1 MLSLL
6 VAKQAWKDDF
16 SYGVIRQYPPV
27 CFCLGSLLSVHFF
40 LVFKLRVKRILVHF
54 YFQLFR
60 LYICTVNV
68 TPAYVGRN
76 PEIFHN
82 TLQTLMGECSCER
95 TAFQPLVG
103 QYEFHIEP
111 LSKHVQHFIQRS
123 VIKDKLAVFP

>member
-16 SYGVIRQYPPV
+16 FIRGDTPISSRMFLFREPV
-27 CFCLGSLLSVHFF
+27 VCSFF

-82 TLQTLMGECSCER
+82 TL
-95 TAFQPLVG
+95 
-103 QYEFHIEP
+103 
-111 LSKHVQHFIQRS
+111 
-123 VIKDKLAVFP
+123 

>member
-16 SYGVIRQYPPV
+16 FIRGDTPILPYV
-27 CFCLGSLLSVHFF
+27 FVLGACCLFIF

-82 TLQTLMGECSCER
+82 TL
-95 TAFQPLVG
+95 
-103 QYEFHIEP
+103 
-111 LSKHVQHFIQRS
+111 
-123 VIKDKLAVFP
+123 

>member
-6 VAKQAWKDDF
+6 VAKQALKDDF
-16 SYGVIRQYPPV
+16 FIRGDTPISSRMFFVQGA
-27 CFCLGSLLSVHFF
+27 CCLFIF

-60 LYICTVNV
+60 VDV
-68 TPAYVGRN
+68 PPAYAGGN

-95 TAFQPLVG
+95 TVFQSLVG
-103 QYEFHIEP
+103 
-111 LSKHVQHFIQRS
+111 
-123 VIKDKLAVFP
+123 

>member
-6 VAKQAWKDDF
+6 VAKQALKDDF
-16 SYGVIRQYPPV
+16 FIRGDTPISSRMFFVQGA
-27 CFCLGSLLSVHFF
+27 CCLFIF

-60 LYICTVNV
+60 LYICTVDV
-68 TPAYVGRN
+68 PLAYAGGN

-95 TAFQPLVG
+95 TVFQSLVG
-103 QYEFHIEP
+103 
-111 LSKHVQHFIQRS
+111 
-123 VIKDKLAVFP
+123 

>member
-16 SYGVIRQYPPV
+16 FIRGDTPISSRMFLFKGVCRSLHF
-27 CFCLGSLLSVHFF
+27 CFKVNQSIYFYFTLFIF

-82 TLQTLMGECSCER
+82 TL
-95 TAFQPLVG
+95 
-103 QYEFHIEP
+103 
-111 LSKHVQHFIQRS
+111 
-123 VIKDKLAVFP
+123 